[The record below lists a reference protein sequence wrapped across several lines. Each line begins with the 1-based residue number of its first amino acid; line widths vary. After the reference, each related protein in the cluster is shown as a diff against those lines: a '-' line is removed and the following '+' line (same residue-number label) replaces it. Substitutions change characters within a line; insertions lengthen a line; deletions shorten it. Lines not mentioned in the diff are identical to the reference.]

1 MKEIWKLSGAR
12 QASFGIRT
20 DSPTGWLTLRESF
33 GEVDLSVEVGTGVE
47 PVGVMTGNP
56 TEEEIWTALARL
68 EGWTSTTYASQ
79 EAEREADR
87 IADEVDA

>member
-12 QASFGIRT
+12 QASFGIPT

-47 PVGVMTGNP
+47 MVGTLDDSAS
-56 TEEEIWTALARL
+56 EAEIWTALAHF
-68 EGWTSTTYASQ
+68 EKWTDTTYQSQ
-79 EAEREADR
+79 LDAREADAW
-87 IADEVDA
+87 ADAEDY